1 MSERRSYF
9 RIDETIALEFKAI
22 DDVTANKVQAET
34 LFSNANSLKLYSEL
48 KKIDAD
54 NAQFLFQIK
63 ELSRPLAEYLHNLN
77 RKIELLGQELMAD
90 QKPLPPS
97 KTIRQVNLSEGGI
110 AFGSSTAINAGDYIG
125 LRIVFLPS
133 NTGLI
138 LFARIIR
145 CEPSNTGEFQ
155 IAAKFHR
162 INDLQQQLIGQ
173 QIMRAQMAEKRRL
186 QESQWEKANSRTS
199 IKRKAASRFIVKKL
213 FLSILFVVCVSP
225 VLVSAEDIKI
235 PIGTTTPE
243 TKQIAR
249 PVTGATKAQVKSQFG
264 APIKENAPKG
274 NPPISNWEYAEFTVY
289 FENNHVIH
297 SVIKPKLHE
306 SKEIII
312 ETIDEMSEDDLKPK

>member
-1 MSERRSYF
+1 MSERRSFF
-9 RIDETIALEFKAI
+9 RIDETIALEFKSI
-22 DDVTANKVQAET
+22 DELTATKTQPDV

-97 KTIRQVNLSEGGI
+97 KTIKQVNLSEGGI
-110 AFGSSTAINAGDYIG
+110 AFGSTNELVAGSYIG

-133 NTGLI
+133 NSGLI
-138 LFARIIR
+138 LFAKIIR

-162 INDLQQQLIGQ
+162 ISDLQQQLIGQ

-186 QESQWEKANSRTS
+186 H
-199 IKRKAASRFIVKKL
+199 
-213 FLSILFVVCVSP
+213 
-225 VLVSAEDIKI
+225 
-235 PIGTTTPE
+235 
-243 TKQIAR
+243 
-249 PVTGATKAQVKSQFG
+249 
-264 APIKENAPKG
+264 EN
-274 NPPISNWEYAEFTVY
+274 
-289 FENNHVIH
+289 
-297 SVIKPKLHE
+297 
-306 SKEIII
+306 
-312 ETIDEMSEDDLKPK
+312 D